1 MRRAALAGVETI
13 EHGYGGTA
21 EVFKLMAERGVAFF
35 PTLTAEEAY
44 SEYFQGY
51 TRGSEP
57 LTADMQNVLRAVR
70 AAREAAWSSAA
81 AATSACSRTARTR
94 ASSSGW

>member
-1 MRRAALAGVETI
+1 MQTI

-21 EVFKLMAERGVAFF
+21 EVFRLMAERGVAFF

-51 TRGSEP
+51 KRGSEP
-57 LTADMQNVLRAVR
+57 HTADMQNVLRAVR
-70 AAREAAWSSAA
+70 RG
-81 AATSACSRTARTR
+81 SR
-94 ASSSGW
+94 